1 MGVLIYGT
9 IIYGTIES
17 IRFALIAIGF
27 ALVYGISGQPNF
39 AHGALY
45 VLAGFLTWTFL
56 LKLGLNYAVS
66 IILSL
71 IIIAAVGAALYRF
84 MLIRIRGMEASEI
97 IASFA
102 IGLALMEGLRFV
114 GFRGKTY
121 TLPAF
126 LEGTVTV
133 GNVPVDFQRL
143 IIIGI
148 GVVLVALLWFFTHYT
163 KLGLALRAIAQ
174 DEHAAL
180 MLGIDSDLTAL
191 IALSLG
197 SALAGLAAIVIL
209 PLGSIT
215 VETGY
220 DILIK
225 AIAVCI
231 IGGLGSWGGAVLAS
245 FILGFAQML
254 TEYFVGAQWQMVVA
268 LLAIIIILIA
278 RPSGLLA
285 RQKELEE
292 RV

>member
-1 MGVLIYGT
+1 MGLLIYG
-9 IIYGTIES
+9 IINS
-17 IRFALIAIGF
+17 IVFALVAIGF

-56 LKLGLNYAVS
+56 LKLGLNYAGS

-121 TLPAF
+121 TLPEF

-174 DEHAAL
+174 DERAAL

>member
-1 MGVLIYGT
+1 MHGMGVLIYGT
-9 IIYGTIES
+9 INSIY
-17 IRFALIAIGF
+17 FALIAIGF
-27 ALVYGISGQPNF
+27 ALVYGISRQPNF

-45 VLAGFLTWTFL
+45 ILAGFLTWTFL
-56 LKLGLNYAVS
+56 LKLGLNYPAS

-71 IIIAAVGAALYRF
+71 IITAGIGAAVYRF
-84 MLIRIRGMEASEI
+84 LLIRIRGMEASEI

-102 IGLALMEGLRFV
+102 IGLAIMEGLRFF

-126 LEGTVTV
+126 LEGTVSIA
-133 GNVPVDFQRL
+133 NVPVDFQRL
-143 IIIGI
+143 IITGI
-148 GVVLVALLWFFTHYT
+148 GVVLIAVLWLFTHHT

-174 DEHAAL
+174 DERAAL
-180 MLGIDSDLTAL
+180 MLGIDSDFTAL
-191 IALSLG
+191 IALALG
-197 SALAGLAAIVIL
+197 SALAGLAAIAIL
-209 PLGSIT
+209 PLGNIT

-220 DILIK
+220 DILIN

-254 TEYFVGAQWQMVVA
+254 TVYLVGAQWQMVVA

>member
-9 IIYGTIES
+9 INSIY
-17 IRFALIAIGF
+17 FALIAIGF
-27 ALVYGISGQPNF
+27 ALVYGISRQPNF

-45 VLAGFLTWTFL
+45 ILAGFLTWTFL
-56 LKLGLNYAVS
+56 LKLGLNYPAS

-71 IIIAAVGAALYRF
+71 IITAGIGAALYRF
-84 MLIRIRGMEASEI
+84 LLIRVRGMEASEI

-102 IGLALMEGLRFV
+102 IGLAIMEGLRFF

-126 LEGTVTV
+126 LEGTVSIA
-133 GNVPVDFQRL
+133 NVPVDFQRL
-143 IIIGI
+143 IMTGI
-148 GVVLVALLWFFTHYT
+148 GVVLIAVLWLFTHHT

-174 DEHAAL
+174 DERAAL
-180 MLGIDSDLTAL
+180 MLGIDSDFTAL
-191 IALSLG
+191 IALALG
-197 SALAGLAAIVIL
+197 SALAGLAAIAIL
-209 PLGSIT
+209 PLGNIT

-220 DILIK
+220 NILIN

-254 TEYFVGAQWQMVVA
+254 TVYLVGAQWQMVVA

>member
-9 IIYGTIES
+9 INSIY
-17 IRFALIAIGF
+17 FALIAIGF
-27 ALVYGISGQPNF
+27 ALVYGISRQPNF

-45 VLAGFLTWTFL
+45 ILAGFLTWTFL
-56 LKLGLNYAVS
+56 LKLGLNYPAS

-71 IIIAAVGAALYRF
+71 IITAGIGAAVYRF
-84 MLIRIRGMEASEI
+84 LLIRIRGMEASEI

-102 IGLALMEGLRFV
+102 IGLAIMEGLRFF

-126 LEGTVTV
+126 LEGTVSIA
-133 GNVPVDFQRL
+133 NVPVDFQRL
-143 IIIGI
+143 IITGI
-148 GVVLVALLWFFTHYT
+148 GVVLIAVLWLFTHHT

-174 DEHAAL
+174 DERAAL
-180 MLGIDSDLTAL
+180 MLGIDSDFTAL
-191 IALSLG
+191 IALALG
-197 SALAGLAAIVIL
+197 SALAGLAAIAIL
-209 PLGSIT
+209 PLGNIT

-220 DILIK
+220 DILIN

-254 TEYFVGAQWQMVVA
+254 TVYLVGAQWQMVVA

>member
-1 MGVLIYGT
+1 LHGMGVLIYGT
-9 IIYGTIES
+9 INSIY
-17 IRFALIAIGF
+17 FALIAIGF
-27 ALVYGISGQPNF
+27 ALVYGISRQPNF

-45 VLAGFLTWTFL
+45 ILAGFLTWTFL
-56 LKLGLNYAVS
+56 LKLGLNYPAS

-71 IIIAAVGAALYRF
+71 IITAGIGAAVYRF
-84 MLIRIRGMEASEI
+84 LLIRIRGMEASEI

-102 IGLALMEGLRFV
+102 IGLAIMEGLRFF

-126 LEGTVTV
+126 LEGTVSIA
-133 GNVPVDFQRL
+133 NVPVDFQRL
-143 IIIGI
+143 IITGI
-148 GVVLVALLWFFTHYT
+148 GVVLIAVLWLFTHHT

-174 DEHAAL
+174 DERAAL
-180 MLGIDSDLTAL
+180 MLGIDSDFTAL
-191 IALSLG
+191 IALALG
-197 SALAGLAAIVIL
+197 SALAGLAAIAIL
-209 PLGSIT
+209 PLGNIT

-220 DILIK
+220 DILIN

-254 TEYFVGAQWQMVVA
+254 TVYLVGAQWQMVVA

>member
-1 MGVLIYGT
+1 MGVLIYG
-9 IIYGTIES
+9 IINS
-17 IRFALIAIGF
+17 IVFALIAIGF
-27 ALVYGISGQPNF
+27 ALVYGISRQPNF

-45 VLAGFLTWTFL
+45 ILAGFLTWTFL
-56 LKLGLNYAVS
+56 LKLGINYAAS

-71 IIIAAVGAALYRF
+71 VIIAGVGAAIYRF
-84 MLIRIRGMEASEI
+84 LLIRIRGMEASEI

-102 IGLALMEGLRFV
+102 IGLAIMEGLRFF

-126 LEGTVTV
+126 LEGTVSIAH
-133 GNVPVDFQRL
+133 VPVDFQRL
-143 IIIGI
+143 IIAGI
-148 GVVLVALLWFFTHYT
+148 GVVLISVLWLFTHYT

-174 DEHAAL
+174 DERAAL
-180 MLGIDSDLTAL
+180 MLGIDSDFTSL
-191 IALSLG
+191 IALALG
-197 SALAGLAAIVIL
+197 SALAGLAAIALL
-209 PLGSIT
+209 PLGNIT

-220 DILIK
+220 DILIN

-254 TEYFVGAQWQMVVA
+254 TVYFLGAQWQMVVA

>member
-9 IIYGTIES
+9 INS
-17 IRFALIAIGF
+17 IVFALIAMGF
-27 ALVYGISGQPNF
+27 ALVYGISRLPNF
-39 AHGALY
+39 AHGAFY
-45 VLAGFLTWTFL
+45 ILAGFLTWTFL
-56 LKLGLNYAVS
+56 IKLGLSSASS

-71 IIIAAVGAALYRF
+71 IIIAGIGAVAYRF
-84 MLIRIRGMEASEI
+84 LLIRIRGMEASEI
-97 IASFA
+97 IASLAIGFA
-102 IGLALMEGLRFV
+102 IMEFLRFA

-121 TLPAF
+121 TLPVF
-126 LEGTVTV
+126 LEGTVRIA
-133 GNVPVDFQRL
+133 GVPVDFQRL
-143 IIIGI
+143 IIIGV
-148 GVVLVALLWFFTHYT
+148 GVVLIVVLWLFTHHT
-163 KLGLALRAIAQ
+163 KIGLALRAIAQ

-191 IALSLG
+191 IALALG
-197 SALAGLAAIVIL
+197 SVLAGLAAIVIL
-209 PLGSIT
+209 PLGNIT

-220 DILIK
+220 DILIN

-231 IGGLGSWGGAVLAS
+231 IGGLGSWAGAVLAS

-254 TEYFVGAQWQMVVA
+254 TVHFVGAQWQMVVA
-268 LLAIIIILIA
+268 LLAIITILIA

>member
-1 MGVLIYGT
+1 MGLLIYG
-9 IIYGTIES
+9 IINS
-17 IRFALIAIGF
+17 IIFALIAIGF

-254 TEYFVGAQWQMVVA
+254 TVYFVGAQWQMVVA
-268 LLAIIIILIA
+268 LLAIIIILIVK
-278 RPSGLLA
+278 PSGLLA

>member
-1 MGVLIYGT
+1 MIVAGLGV
-9 IIYGTIES
+9 
-17 IRFALIAIGF
+17 
-27 ALVYGISGQPNF
+27 
-39 AHGALY
+39 
-45 VLAGFLTWTFL
+45 
-56 LKLGLNYAVS
+56 
-66 IILSL
+66 
-71 IIIAAVGAALYRF
+71 ALYRF
-84 MLIRIRGMEASEI
+84 LLMRIRGMEASEI

-102 IGLALMEGLRFV
+102 IGLAIMEGLRFF

-126 LEGTVTV
+126 IEGTATIAA
-133 GNVPVDFQRL
+133 VPVDFQRL

-148 GVVLVALLWFFTHYT
+148 GIVLVTLLWLFTHYT

-174 DEHAAL
+174 DERAAL
-180 MLGIDSDLTAL
+180 MLGIDSDLAAL
-191 IALSLG
+191 IALALG
-197 SALAGLAAIVIL
+197 SALAGLAAIAIL
-209 PLGSIT
+209 PLGNIT

-220 DILIK
+220 DILIN

-254 TEYFVGAQWQMVVA
+254 TVYFIGAQWHVVVA

>member
-1 MGVLIYGT
+1 MGLLIYG
-9 IIYGTIES
+9 IINS
-17 IRFALIAIGF
+17 IVFALVAIGF

-174 DEHAAL
+174 DERAAL

-254 TEYFVGAQWQMVVA
+254 TVYFVGAQWQMVVA
-268 LLAIIIILIA
+268 LLAIIIILIVK
-278 RPSGLLA
+278 PSGLLA

>member
-1 MGVLIYGT
+1 MGLLIYG
-9 IIYGTIES
+9 IINS
-17 IRFALIAIGF
+17 IVFALVAIGF

-174 DEHAAL
+174 DERAAL

>member
-1 MGVLIYGT
+1 MGVLIYG
-9 IIYGTIES
+9 IINS
-17 IRFALIAIGF
+17 IVFALIAIGF
-27 ALVYGISGQPNF
+27 ALVYGISRQPNF

-45 VLAGFLTWTFL
+45 ILAGFLTWTFL
-56 LKLGLNYAVS
+56 VKLGINYAAS

-71 IIIAAVGAALYRF
+71 IIIAGVGAAIYRF
-84 MLIRIRGMEASEI
+84 LLIRIKGMEASEI

-102 IGLALMEGLRFV
+102 IGLAIMEGLRFF

-126 LEGTVTV
+126 VEGTVTV
-133 GNVPVDFQRL
+133 ANVPVDFQRL
-143 IIIGI
+143 IIAGI
-148 GVVLVALLWFFTHYT
+148 GVVLISVLWLFTHYT

-174 DEHAAL
+174 DERAAL
-180 MLGIDSDLTAL
+180 MLGIDSDFTSL
-191 IALSLG
+191 IALALG
-197 SALAGLAAIVIL
+197 SALAGLAAIALL
-209 PLGSIT
+209 PLGNIT

-220 DILIK
+220 DVLIN

-245 FILGFAQML
+245 FILGFAQIL
-254 TEYFVGAQWQMVVA
+254 TVYFLGAQWQMVVA
-268 LLAIIIILIA
+268 LLAIIIILIT

>member
-9 IIYGTIES
+9 VNS
-17 IRFALIAIGF
+17 IVFALIAIGF
-27 ALVYGISGQPNF
+27 ALVYGISRQPNF

-45 VLAGFLTWTFL
+45 VLTGFLTWTFL
-56 LKLGLNYAVS
+56 LKLGLGYAVS

-71 IIIAAVGAALYRF
+71 IIVAAFGAALYQF
-84 MLIRIRGMEASEI
+84 LLIRIRGMEASEI

-102 IGLALMEGLRFV
+102 LGLAIMEGLRFF

-121 TLPAF
+121 TLPAYV
-126 LEGTVTV
+126 EGTVTV
-133 GNVPVDFQRL
+133 ANVPVDYQRL

-148 GVVLVALLWFFTHYT
+148 GVVLVTLLWLFTHYT

-174 DEHAAL
+174 DERAAL
-180 MLGIDSDLTAL
+180 MLGIDSDLAAL
-191 IALSLG
+191 IALTLG
-197 SALAGLAAIVIL
+197 SALAGLAAVAIL
-209 PLGSIT
+209 PLGNIT

-220 DILIK
+220 DILIN

-254 TEYFVGAQWQMVVA
+254 TVYFVGAQWQMVVA
-268 LLAIIIILIA
+268 LLAIIVILIA
-278 RPSGLLA
+278 RPSGLMA
-285 RQKELEE
+285 RQKALEE

>member
-1 MGVLIYGT
+1 MGLLIYG
-9 IIYGTIES
+9 IINS
-17 IRFALIAIGF
+17 IVFALVAIGF
-27 ALVYGISGQPNF
+27 ALVYGISRQPNF

-66 IILSL
+66 IILSVL
-71 IIIAAVGAALYRF
+71 IIAGLGAALYRF
-84 MLIRIRGMEASEI
+84 LLIRIKGMEASEI
-97 IASFA
+97 IASFG
-102 IGLALMEGLRFV
+102 IGLAIMEGLRFF

-121 TLPAF
+121 TLPMF

-143 IIIGI
+143 FIIGI
-148 GVVLVALLWFFTHYT
+148 GVVLVALLWVFTHYT

-174 DEHAAL
+174 DERAAL
-180 MLGIDSDLTAL
+180 MLGIDSDRASLMAL
-191 IALSLG
+191 ALG
-197 SALAGLAAIVIL
+197 SALAGLAAIAIL
-209 PLGSIT
+209 PLGNIT
-215 VETGY
+215 VEKGY
-220 DILIK
+220 DILIN

-254 TEYFVGAQWQMVVA
+254 TVYFVGAQWQMVVA

>member
-1 MGVLIYGT
+1 MGLLIYG
-9 IIYGTIES
+9 IINS
-17 IRFALIAIGF
+17 IVFALVAIGF

-254 TEYFVGAQWQMVVA
+254 TVYFVGAQWQMVVA

-278 RPSGLLA
+278 KPSGLLA

>member
-1 MGVLIYGT
+1 MGVLIYG
-9 IIYGTIES
+9 IINS
-17 IRFALIAIGF
+17 IVFALIAIGF
-27 ALVYGISGQPNF
+27 ALVYGISRQPNF

-45 VLAGFLTWTFL
+45 ILAGFLTWTFL
-56 LKLGLNYAVS
+56 VKLGINYAAS

-71 IIIAAVGAALYRF
+71 IIIAGVGAAIYRF
-84 MLIRIRGMEASEI
+84 LLIRIKGMEASEI

-102 IGLALMEGLRFV
+102 IGLAIMEGLRFF

-126 LEGTVTV
+126 VEGTVTV
-133 GNVPVDFQRL
+133 ANVPVDFQRL
-143 IIIGI
+143 IIAGI
-148 GVVLVALLWFFTHYT
+148 GVVLISALWLFTHYT

-174 DEHAAL
+174 DERAAL
-180 MLGIDSDLTAL
+180 MLGIDSDFTSL
-191 IALSLG
+191 IALALG
-197 SALAGLAAIVIL
+197 SALAGLAAIALL
-209 PLGSIT
+209 PLGNIT

-220 DILIK
+220 DVLIN

-245 FILGFAQML
+245 FILGFAQIL
-254 TEYFVGAQWQMVVA
+254 TVYFLGAQWQMVVA
-268 LLAIIIILIA
+268 LLAIIIILIT

>member
-1 MGVLIYGT
+1 MGVLIYG
-9 IIYGTIES
+9 IINS
-17 IRFALIAIGF
+17 IVFALIAIGF
-27 ALVYGISGQPNF
+27 ALVYGISRQPNF

-45 VLAGFLTWTFL
+45 ILAGFLTWTFL
-56 LKLGLNYAVS
+56 LKLGLNYATS

-71 IIIAAVGAALYRF
+71 IIIAGIGAAVYRF
-84 MLIRIRGMEASEI
+84 LLIRIRGMEASEI
-97 IASFA
+97 IASLAIGFA
-102 IGLALMEGLRFV
+102 IMEGLRFA

-126 LEGTVTV
+126 LEGTITIA
-133 GNVPVDFQRL
+133 NVPVDLQRL
-143 IIIGI
+143 IIIGVGVLLI
-148 GVVLVALLWFFTHYT
+148 VVLWLFTHYT
-163 KLGLALRAIAQ
+163 KVGLAFRAIAQ
-174 DEHAAL
+174 DERAAL
-180 MLGIDSDLTAL
+180 MLGIDSDFTAL
-191 IALSLG
+191 IALTLG
-197 SALAGLAAIVIL
+197 SALAGLAAITIL
-209 PLGSIT
+209 PLGNIT

-220 DILIK
+220 DILIN

-254 TEYFVGAQWQMVVA
+254 TVYFVGAQWQMVVA

>member
-1 MGVLIYGT
+1 MGLLIYG
-9 IIYGTIES
+9 IINS
-17 IRFALIAIGF
+17 IVFALIAIGF
-27 ALVYGISGQPNF
+27 ALVYGISRQPNF

-45 VLAGFLTWTFL
+45 ILAGFLTWTFL
-56 LKLGLNYAVS
+56 LKLGLNYAAS

-84 MLIRIRGMEASEI
+84 LLIRIRGMEASEI
-97 IASFA
+97 IASLA
-102 IGLALMEGLRFV
+102 IGIAIMEGLRFA